1 MLPRPS
7 KPCPTTMT
15 ISPHSALRRALLGLA
30 LGAALRPGVAADAW
44 PSRAVRILVPYAPGG
59 TSDAAARLL
68 ADRLSPVLGQ
78 AVLVE
83 NRPGAGGTSGM
94 DALAK
99 ATDGHTL
106 AFSAI
111 SPLTLSPHLQ
121 RVPYDPLKDVLPVGT
136 VMYSPVYF
144 VATSAFKGQS
154 FQDVIAQSRAQPG
167 RLNVATSGMG
177 SVGHVM
183 LEQISRKA
191 GVKFNHIPYKGSGQV
206 INDAAGGQFELF
218 TVNPSPAVN
227 GLIAQGKLR
236 VLAVAA
242 AHRLPAFPDA
252 PTFVELG
259 FPDANL
265 SSVFGLFAPARTPPE
280 VIRRVNAELQKL
292 LADKDVQD
300 RLAKLDNL
308 VSPSSPEQFAAQVLR
323 EHEAN
328 ARVVR
333 EAGIKIE

>member
-1 MLPRPS
+1 MTNPLP
-7 KPCPTTMT
+7 
-15 ISPHSALRRALLGLA
+15 SPRRRGLVGLA
-30 LGAALRPGVAADAW
+30 LGAVLLPAAAAETWPLRP
-44 PSRAVRILVPYAPGG
+44 VRVLVPYAPGG

-68 ADRLSPVLGQ
+68 AERMGPLLGQ
-78 AVLVE
+78 TVLVE
-83 NRPGAGGTSGM
+83 NRPGAGGTTGM

-99 ATDGHTL
+99 STDGHTL

-144 VATSAFKGQS
+144 VATSAFNGQS
-154 FQDVIAQSRAQPG
+154 LQDVIAQARAQPG

-218 TVNPSPAVN
+218 TTNPSPAVN
-227 GLIAQGKLR
+227 ALISQGKLR

-242 AHRLPAFPDA
+242 AHRLPAFPEA
-252 PTFVELG
+252 PTFAEAG

-265 SSVFGLFAPARTPPE
+265 SSVFGFFAPARTPRE
-280 VIRRVNAELQKL
+280 VVRRVNGEVQKL
-292 LADKDVQD
+292 LADKDIQD

-308 VSPSSPEQFAAQVLR
+308 VSPSTPEQFAAQVLR

-333 EAGIKIE
+333 EAGIRIE